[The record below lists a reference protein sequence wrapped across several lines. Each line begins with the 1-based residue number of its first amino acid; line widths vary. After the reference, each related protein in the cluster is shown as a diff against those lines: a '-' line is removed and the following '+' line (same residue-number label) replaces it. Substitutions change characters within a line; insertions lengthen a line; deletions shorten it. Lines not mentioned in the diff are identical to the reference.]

1 MDRLEDSNRTDSCRY
16 LGNNNSAGT
25 PFTLNQ
31 WMTMRTNPSQ
41 DSLASFGRNYGSWRR
56 MDDLQKE
63 NLIDILDEATRII
76 DEVLI
81 DVASNNSGVAEAA
94 TKNTSTEAEMESLA
108 IPLPTGNSDI
118 DASTPLQNTDEF
130 STSEF
135 LDDVVDE
142 I

>member
-1 MDRLEDSNRTDSCRY
+1 
-16 LGNNNSAGT
+16 
-25 PFTLNQ
+25 
-31 WMTMRTNPSQ
+31 
-41 DSLASFGRNYGSWRR
+41 

-108 IPLPTGNSDI
+108 IPLPSGNSDI

-130 STSEF
+130 STSKF
-135 LDDVVDE
+135 LDDVIDE
-142 I
+142 M